1 MRYSITCFTKIL
13 TLATAPFLFNLVGVL
28 CEVSTGPDV
37 YNLLSPQK
45 EKIHSSF

>member
-13 TLATAPFLFNLVGVL
+13 TLATAPFLFNLVL